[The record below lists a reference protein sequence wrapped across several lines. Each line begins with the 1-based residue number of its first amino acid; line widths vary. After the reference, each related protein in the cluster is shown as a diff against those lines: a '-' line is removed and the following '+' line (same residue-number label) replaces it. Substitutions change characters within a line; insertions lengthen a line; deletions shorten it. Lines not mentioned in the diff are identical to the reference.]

1 MKERVMRH
9 MTSVTAIGLLLALTA
24 CGGQAANNSVEAA
37 NEATTGGNAAA
48 ASDKPAE
55 PAANASVAA
64 APTATGGA
72 TLTRDYVVGRW
83 TNTGD
88 CADAIEFRADGGMAG
103 PFGEDARWELR
114 GDQLFM
120 VGNPDPL
127 RIVVVDERTMTT
139 TGPSG
144 NARRAT
150 RC

>member
-1 MKERVMRH
+1 MR
-9 MTSVTAIGLLLALTA
+9 SVTNAAAIALILALTA
-24 CGGQAANNSVEAA
+24 CGGQAANNSTEAA
-37 NEATTGGNAAA
+37 NDSTTAGNAAA
-48 ASDKPAE
+48 PSDQPVEA
-55 PAANASVAA
+55 PANATAAA
-64 APTATGGA
+64 APPAGGSA
-72 TLTRDYVVGRW
+72 TLTRDYIVGRW

-88 CADAIEFRADGGMAG
+88 CADAIEFRGDGSMAG

-144 NARRAT
+144 NQRRAT